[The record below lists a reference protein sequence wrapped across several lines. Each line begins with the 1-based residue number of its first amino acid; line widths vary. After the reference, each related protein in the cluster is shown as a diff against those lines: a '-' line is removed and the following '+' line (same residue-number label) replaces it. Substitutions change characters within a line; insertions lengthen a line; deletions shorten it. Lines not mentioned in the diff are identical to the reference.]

1 MLPRVQPC
9 FSSTP
14 RLNAGH
20 RETKPTAPKSLG
32 DCFGR
37 RQYLPGIQHAPAAE
51 VPRDKLSAARRFSER
66 FRTRFEAQRQLAA
79 TELRIR
85 CASVLGLLP
94 PAPVQGAVCGFDKL
108 ERELQTSACS
118 RREIASGPCVA
129 TCIGH

>member
-1 MLPRVQPC
+1 MLPRVLPC

-14 RLNAGH
+14 RLNGGH
-20 RETKPTAPKSLG
+20 RETKPIVPKSLG

-37 RQYLPGIQHAPAAE
+37 PQYPPGILRAPVAE
-51 VPRDKLSAARRFSER
+51 ALRDKLSATRRFSER

-85 CASVLGLLP
+85 FASVSGPLQL
-94 PAPVQGAVCGFDKL
+94 ASVQGAVCGFDKL

-129 TCIGH
+129 